1 MMTTKGKRQSF
12 EETNSTERQ
21 HKTLCFQQD
30 KQHEVE
36 SGETEVTKHNL
47 RGKKKQSS
55 HISPKSQT
63 NAIEKTRKS
72 WIIWE
77 KTRG

>member
-36 SGETEVTKHNL
+36 SGKTEVTKHNL
-47 RGKKKQSS
+47 RGGKK
-55 HISPKSQT
+55 
-63 NAIEKTRKS
+63 AILSYIARKPNQCYG
-72 WIIWE
+72 
-77 KTRG
+77 KD